1 MTDQTDDQTTPTD
14 DVALP
19 TDAVDA
25 GSLTATPVDDSLRGD
40 PDIKTTAPDPVPASR
55 PLPRRSRHLALVTGK
70 DDREETTGTRQR
82 SAPDPETGLTDK
94 QTKFCDGVDAG
105 MSLSD
110 AYRAAYDA
118 AGMSPKTIHE
128 AACRLF
134 ADSKVT
140 ARLTQISREKEA
152 QRRMLTAS
160 DAAAAV
166 ETFRVM
172 MTTAK
177 TEAVRVRAAELL
189 AKAAGL
195 FVDKVEVEDKTDR
208 TVADLEKSIAERIA
222 RLGLTG

>member
-1 MTDQTDDQTTPTD
+1 MTDDTPTEP
-14 DVALP
+14 VALP
-19 TDAVDA
+19 TDAVPAVDA
-25 GSLTATPVDDSLRGD
+25 GSLTATPVDDSQQAD
-40 PDIKTTAPDPVPASR
+40 PAIKATAPDPVPASR
-55 PLPRRSRHLALVTGK
+55 PIRAKRHLALVTGET
-70 DDREETTGTRQR
+70 DREETTGTTRQR
-82 SAPDPETGLTDK
+82 SAPDPETGLTEK
-94 QTKFCDGVDAG
+94 QSKFCDGVDAG
-105 MSLSD
+105 LSLSD

-118 AGMSPKTIHE
+118 KGMSPKTVHE

-134 ADSKVT
+134 ADGKVT

-195 FVDKVEVEDKTDR
+195 FVEKVEIDDKTDR
-208 TVADLEKSIAERIA
+208 SASEIEQSIKDRLS

>member
-1 MTDQTDDQTTPTD
+1 MTDEPRTES
-14 DVALP
+14 VALP
-19 TDAVDA
+19 TVPGVDA
-25 GSLTATPVDDSLRGD
+25 GSLTPAPVDDSPQAD
-40 PDIKTTAPDPVPASR
+40 PDIKPAAAASR
-55 PLPRRSRHLALVTGK
+55 PPRAKRHLALVTG
-70 DDREETTGTRQR
+70 EGEQETTGTTRQR

-94 QTKFCDGVDAG
+94 QSRFCDGVDAG
-105 MSLSD
+105 LSLSD

-118 AGMSPKTIHE
+118 KGMSPKTIHE

-134 ADSKVT
+134 ADSKVS
-140 ARLTQISREKEA
+140 ARMTQISREREA
-152 QRRMLTAS
+152 QRRMMTAS

-172 MTTAK
+172 MATAK

-195 FVDKVEVEDKTDR
+195 FVEKVEIDDKTDR
-208 TVADLEKSIAERIA
+208 SVSDIEQSIKDRLT

>member
-1 MTDQTDDQTTPTD
+1 MTDDTPTEP
-14 DVALP
+14 VALP
-19 TDAVDA
+19 TDAVPAVDA
-25 GSLTATPVDDSLRGD
+25 GSLTATPVDASPKAD
-40 PDIKTTAPDPVPASR
+40 PDIKATAPAASR
-55 PLPRRSRHLALVTGK
+55 PLRAKRHLALVTGET
-70 DDREETTGTRQR
+70 DREETTGTTRQR
-82 SAPDPETGLTDK
+82 SAPDPETGLTEK
-94 QTKFCDGVDAG
+94 QSKFCDGVDAG
-105 MSLSD
+105 LSLSD

-118 AGMSPKTIHE
+118 KGMSPKTVHE

-172 MTTAK
+172 MNTAK

-195 FVDKVEVEDKTDR
+195 FVEKVEIDDKTDR
-208 TVADLEKSIAERIA
+208 SVSDIEQSIKDRLT